1 MINLRILDKY
11 RVQQQQGMSLT
22 WLWHKHFQNYNLTT
36 QLSFYTV
43 ALWSASTIDATPT
56 LVTLH
61 ILHNHKKE
69 ASSPGSSLLLSSRS
83 VLVTGASSRP
93 FLTSY
98 YSVPQTRKKCVLTI
112 QTVDFY
118 RNIYIHNLDTYI
130 YAQESFNTALTQCVP
145 ASFLLTKSF
154 LHTWRSI

>member
-11 RVQQQQGMSLT
+11 RVHQQQGCLPRGFDTNISR
-22 WLWHKHFQNYNLTT
+22 FDLTT
-36 QLSFYTV
+36 
-43 ALWSASTIDATPT
+43 ASKIDAAFF
-56 LVTLH
+56 
-61 ILHNHKKE
+61 LHNHKKV
-69 ASSPGSSLLLSSRS
+69 SISPGSSLLLSSCS
-83 VLVTGASSRP
+83 VLVTAVSSRP

-118 RNIYIHNLDTYI
+118 RNIYIQNLDI
-130 YAQESFNTALTQCVP
+130 SMHRNRSTQHCPSVP

-154 LHTWRSI
+154 LHTWRSKLSTKCIAYQVD

>member
-11 RVQQQQGMSLT
+11 RVHLQQGDVFLVALT
-22 WLWHKHFQNYNLTT
+22 QTFPDLILLLLPKSMQHF
-36 QLSFYTV
+36 FYTT
-43 ALWSASTIDATPT
+43 TI
-56 LVTLH
+56 
-61 ILHNHKKE
+61 
-69 ASSPGSSLLLSSRS
+69 SPGSSLLLSSCS
-83 VLVTGASSRP
+83 VLVTAVSSRP

-118 RNIYIHNLDTYI
+118 RNIYIQNLDT
-130 YAQESFNTALTQCVP
+130 SMHRNRSTQQSPSVP

-154 LHTWRSI
+154 LHTWRSKLSA